1 MQWDPFLMKVL
12 MKKEFYGSREQCMRP
27 IGKGRNALQKKK
39 KKNIDANADAIIN
52 IQMST

>member
-1 MQWDPFLMKVL
+1 MLWDPFLMKVL
-12 MKKEFYGSREQCMRP
+12 VKKEFYGSREQCMRP

-39 KKNIDANADAIIN
+39 NTDADADAIIS